1 MLRSVQGPQAR
12 APYLRTSGFNVKA
25 KPTLLYRSRRGASG
39 SLGMFLPQGDVSR
52 EGSFDACGW
61 LVRNQPGRIWL
72 SLRNHD
78 QAFAIKSIVVVALSS
93 SAKAKGCMCSWPG
106 GPNMKNHV
114 YKILE
119 IVGSSQTGIED
130 AINTAVELASKTVRN
145 MDWFE
150 VVETRG
156 HIKDGKIAHYQV
168 TLKIGFTLETQ

>member
-1 MLRSVQGPQAR
+1 
-12 APYLRTSGFNVKA
+12 
-25 KPTLLYRSRRGASG
+25 
-39 SLGMFLPQGDVSR
+39 
-52 EGSFDACGW
+52 
-61 LVRNQPGRIWL
+61 
-72 SLRNHD
+72 LRNHD
-78 QAFAIKSIVVVALSS
+78 QAFAIKSIVVVASS
-93 SAKAKGCMCSWPG
+93 PSREAKRCITAQLAWRSK
-106 GPNMKNHV
+106 MKNHV